1 MGKSIE
7 ELRVELNNIDDQL
20 KKLFLER
27 MEIVKG
33 VAEYKIEN
41 NLPVLDQKREDEMIE
56 RLSSDINEELKES
69 YKEFLKRYVSLSKDL
84 QKKIIEDNK

>member
-33 VAEYKIEN
+33 VAKYKIEN

-69 YKEFLKRYVSLSKDL
+69 YKEFLKKYVSLSKDL